1 MIEQRNKIHTI
12 TVILAIKNSIFIDG
26 ISIITKK
33 MILKIVSDDLENG
46 FKNEIVIRKERGKS
60 EEKTKILGK
69 RRSKK
74 MVSRGEMAR
83 TLI

>member
-1 MIEQRNKIHTI
+1 
-12 TVILAIKNSIFIDG
+12 
-26 ISIITKK
+26 

-60 EEKTKILGK
+60 EEKTKILSK

-74 MVSRGEMAR
+74 MVSSGEMAR
-83 TLI
+83 T